1 MPSLSFLHGVV
12 LGLPLVVLTALCV
25 AYTGRVG
32 KVRPWLHGPRPWVLR
47 MAWGGLLILAWL
59 VPISG
64 MALMYADPS
73 RWLTPQG
80 TWQTLALP
88 WMASWGMAVPMV
100 VTTCAYLA
108 RRARELGH
116 VSLWFR
122 RALWGLMSMALSI
135 VLLAALLGSMTTQ
148 GMFYP

>member
-25 AYTGRVG
+25 AYTGRIG
-32 KVRPWLHGPRPWVLR
+32 KIRPWWRGPHPTALR
-47 MAWGGLLILAWL
+47 LAWASLLALAWL
-59 VPISG
+59 APLSG
-64 MALMYADPS
+64 LVVMYANPG

-80 TWQTLALP
+80 TWRSLALP
-88 WMASWGMAVPMV
+88 WMASWGMMVPIV

-108 RRARELGH
+108 HRARKH
-116 VSLWFR
+116 VPLPTWFQ
-122 RALWGLMSMALSI
+122 RALWGLMGLALGD
-135 VLLAALLGSMTTQ
+135 VLLAALLGSLTTQ